1 MRLPNIGFVQ
11 ASATNLCS
19 KVFIFLYVEFTYKIT
34 LIRTDFFNL
43 LSKRQLWL
51 RIMFLFTV
59 LSNCMPLN
67 FFRPEALVNSC
78 VQVHL
83 EREEFHLV
91 KMSVYISWRIQ

>member
-59 LSNCMPLN
+59 LSNCMPLI
-67 FFRPEALVNSC
+67 FFRTEALVNSC

-83 EREEFHLV
+83 EMEEFHLV